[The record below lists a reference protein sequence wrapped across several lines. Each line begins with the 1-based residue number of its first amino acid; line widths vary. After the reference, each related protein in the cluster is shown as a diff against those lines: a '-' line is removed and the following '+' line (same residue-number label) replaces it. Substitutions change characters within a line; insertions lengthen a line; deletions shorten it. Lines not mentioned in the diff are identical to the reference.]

1 MGLSLKNE
9 LVATASDSCARG
21 YSDTPIGPVA
31 RIESWLIRFPSANP
45 DRLPLGVLRKSY
57 TVKPLVAINGA
68 SMFGELAIVSCL
80 EKDGWTAFWV
90 DTFHGRKF
98 WRGMP
103 HVTQPTEP
111 PTKVKALYARI
122 ADRKGGPSGCFDIV
136 ASKGDRII
144 WLEYKGPKDTAN
156 RNELCWIEAA
166 LGAGVAESSLFFVGS
181 DRRPKAVERTI

>member
-31 RIESWLIRFPSANP
+31 PIESWLIRFPSANP

-103 HVTQPTEP
+103 HVPQPTEP
-111 PTKVKALYARI
+111 PTK
-122 ADRKGGPSGCFDIV
+122 GCFDIV